1 MAVALISGCEQAPD
15 LRVVQLHMEEM
26 DDGWFGPLNQWGLY
40 FGPTEE
46 GGPIA
51 FMHRGEGEFLL
62 PTGDDEMIFLPIL
75 PSDGPTLFFGG
86 EQPVMTLGGSP
97 IALFLDEEDDWVWL
111 GHATPEEKASL
122 RAISVTGD
130 LTPERMA
137 LLRDLATHNP
147 TLDLTTEQEELI
159 PDLLDLFDPQVAV
172 VGESDME
179 AAETA
184 LLSQEARLKTLMVSG
199 YNLHGLD
206 FLTTLPNLETF
217 FMTEWDPDEIGAIPG
232 SLPAIQSIILSQ
244 PSISDLTALGP
255 QPDLREL
262 VLYDCDVDAESGV
275 LDISSITRYPRL
287 ELLAFRDC
295 DIGDLQPI
303 GALPRLEWLG
313 LTREFTQEE
322 LNQVVELTPH
332 LTVLEFLG
340 EEELTDLTPLTGMG
354 SLKGLMVGSGAPV
367 EPLLQMDQLT
377 YLGLWPG
384 DGPEESITLED
395 FELLQARLPE
405 TTVTVVAPFCLGSGL
420 ILLLVP
426 LVGVFVILLGLWKG
440 KRISPARHD

>member
-1 MAVALISGCEQAPD
+1 
-15 LRVVQLHMEEM
+15 
-26 DDGWFGPLNQWGLY
+26 
-40 FGPTEE
+40 
-46 GGPIA
+46 
-51 FMHRGEGEFLL
+51 
-62 PTGDDEMIFLPIL
+62 
-75 PSDGPTLFFGG
+75 
-86 EQPVMTLGGSP
+86 
-97 IALFLDEEDDWVWL
+97 
-111 GHATPEEKASL
+111 
-122 RAISVTGD
+122 
-130 LTPERMA
+130 
-137 LLRDLATHNP
+137 
-147 TLDLTTEQEELI
+147 
-159 PDLLDLFDPQVAV
+159 
-172 VGESDME
+172 
-179 AAETA
+179 
-184 LLSQEARLKTLMVSG
+184 
-199 YNLHGLD
+199 
-206 FLTTLPNLETF
+206 
-217 FMTEWDPDEIGAIPG
+217 
-232 SLPAIQSIILSQ
+232 
-244 PSISDLTALGP
+244 
-255 QPDLREL
+255 L

-426 LVGVFVILLGLWKG
+426 LVGVFVVLLGLWKG